1 MAEVLY
7 SFDATIAD
15 EFGQYHPR
23 VVGRQAEDGM
33 WEGWLEFV
41 PIDGKAETLLTS
53 VESRQPER
61 SHLVYWATGL
71 TPIYAEGALK
81 RARNPVTVSVRMRE
95 MAASD
100 APAPRITARPVG
112 PAALSP
118 EAVLDPFE
126 VGANSLDILRQE
138 LGALTRPRLLNIITA
153 CDLNPAGRDLAWMT
167 DEQLVTFIVVAVEAQ
182 LLQRH

>member
-7 SFDATIAD
+7 SFDASVSD
-15 EFGQYHPR
+15 ELGQYHPR
-23 VVGRQAEDGM
+23 VVGRLAEDGM
-33 WEGWLEFV
+33 WEAWLEFV
-41 PIDGKAETLLTS
+41 PTSGHGETLVTS

-71 TPIYAEGALK
+71 TPVYAEGALK
-81 RARNPVTVSVRMRE
+81 RARNPLTVSVRMPE

-100 APAPRITARPVG
+100 APAPRMSARPVG
-112 PAALSP
+112 PVMGP

-138 LGALTRPRLLNIITA
+138 LSALNRPRLLNIITA
-153 CDLNPAGRDLAWMT
+153 YNLNPAAKDLGWMT
-167 DEQLVTFIVVAVEAQ
+167 DEQLARFIVVAVEAQ
-182 LLQRH
+182 LMQRK